1 MASYPDYPNNRL
13 IVDGVDITTTYGLI
27 LVDGYTL
34 EPPSPKTYTVDI
46 PGGNGIIDLT
56 ESFTGDVAYDNRSQT
71 FTFLVIYPEDFEKTK
86 TKISNFLH
94 GKAFDYKMT
103 MDPDYTYHGRFTVNS
118 YSHSAYVDGIVGSI
132 EVQINAD
139 PYKKKSDMT
148 YKLNAVGGKMYRLES
163 GRRPVHPTIECESV
177 CFVTWDG
184 VEYTIPAG
192 TYRLNDVVFKQG
204 FNDFYINTQKLYLV
218 IWDDL
223 ASTGAHPITWNDA
236 TKYRWDELQRMG
248 IDADKVAPQDWN
260 ALGSVRWSELS
271 DKRWNELDY
280 RNTSAYIGD
289 TSVTLTYKW
298 EDL

>member
-86 TKISNFLH
+86 TKVSNFLH

-192 TYRLNDVVFKQG
+192 TYRLNNVVFKQG

-236 TKYRWDELQRMG
+236 TKYRWDELQRLG
-248 IDADKVAPQDWN
+248 IEADKVAPQDWN

>member
-236 TKYRWDELQRMG
+236 TKYRWDELQRLG

>member
-86 TKISNFLH
+86 TKVSNFLH

-236 TKYRWDELQRMG
+236 TKYRWDELQRLG

>member
-71 FTFLVIYPEDFEKTK
+71 FTFLVIYLEDFEKTK
-86 TKISNFLH
+86 TKVSNFLH

-236 TKYRWDELQRMG
+236 TKYRWDELQRLG